1 MSTFP
6 LLRTTALGLAL
17 LLALPLPAPAQTTN
31 LPALGD
37 GTGGGWDITA
47 ERRVGDRIMREV
59 RRDPDYFE
67 DPLLEAYVDALWQ
80 PLLASARARGDIRP
94 DSEALYAWQTFLIRD
109 KVINAFALPG
119 GYVGLYLGLMAMTTT
134 RDELA
139 SVLAHELTHVTQR
152 HIARGLESGQRQQLG
167 ALAATILGL
176 LAASRSS
183 NPAAAQAVVMG
194 GQAAALQGQINFTRE
209 MEREAD
215 RIGFDVLAGGGYS
228 GAGMSGMFEKMDTAS
243 RLNDNNQYPYLRTH
257 PLTIERISEA
267 RLRVREANPPPQTG
281 TPVVHALMQARARV
295 FMDTNPEALRHW
307 QTQGNDAS
315 APATDVARLAARY
328 GAALASAQLREWD
341 RAATQLDAA
350 DALATRGFADQPDV
364 ARALALARVQM
375 AIDQGGNAITGT
387 SAQTALRTLAD
398 DASRPAVFM
407 RAAAALA
414 LQRAGAPAE
423 AALREVLQV
432 LQNWTVMHR
441 TDAAAW
447 QWQAQ
452 CADALNLPRRAQRA
466 GAEAAYARGDVLGAY
481 DRLRV
486 AQALPQRGAGDEM
499 DLAVVNA
506 RLRDLEPERRRVLAE
521 ARGEKVD

>member
-1 MSTFP
+1 MSKFP
-6 LLRTTALGLAL
+6 LLRATALSLAV
-17 LLALPLPAPAQTTN
+17 LLALPVPVWAQTTN

-37 GTGGGWDITA
+37 GTSGDWDITT
-47 ERRVGDRIMREV
+47 ERRMGERIMREV

-67 DPLLEAYVDALWQ
+67 DPLLEAYVDGLWQ
-80 PLLASARARGDIRP
+80 PLLASARARGDIRAES
-94 DSEALYAWQTFLIRD
+94 DALYAWQTFLIRD

-152 HIARGLESGQRQQLG
+152 HIARGLESGQRQQLA
-167 ALAATILGL
+167 ALAATVLGL

-183 NPAAAQAVVMG
+183 NTAAAQAVVMG

-228 GAGMSGMFEKMDTAS
+228 VAGMSGMFEKMDNAS

-257 PLTIERISEA
+257 PLTIERISES
-267 RLRVREANPPPQTG
+267 RLRVREADPPPQTG
-281 TPVVHALMQARARV
+281 APVVHALMQARARV
-295 FMDTNPEALRHW
+295 LMDANPDAQRHW
-307 QTQGNDAS
+307 QAQGNTT
-315 APATDVARLAARY
+315 APASDTVRLAARY

-341 RAATQLDAA
+341 RAAAQLDAA
-350 DALATRGFADQPDV
+350 DALATQAFGSEPEVTRT
-364 ARALALARVQM
+364 LALARAQF
-375 AIDQGGNAITGT
+375 AIDQGGSAIT
-387 SAQTALRTLAD
+387 SPPAQTALRKLEG

-423 AALREVLQV
+423 PALREALQA
-432 LQNWTVMHR
+432 LQNWTVIHR

-452 CADALNLPRRAQRA
+452 CAEALGLARRAQRA

-486 AQALPQRGAGDEM
+486 AQALPRQDAGDEI
-499 DLAVVNA
+499 DLAVVNS
-506 RLRDLEPERRRVLAE
+506 RLRALEPERRRVLAE
-521 ARGEKVD
+521 ARGERVD

>member
-17 LLALPLPAPAQTTN
+17 LLALPMPAPAQTTN

-67 DPLLEAYVDALWQ
+67 DPLLEAYVDTLWQ

-119 GYVGLYLGLMAMTTT
+119 GYVGLYLGLVAMTTS

-183 NPAAAQAVVMG
+183 NTAAAQAVVMG

-228 GAGMSGMFEKMDTAS
+228 GAGMSGMFEKMDAAS

-281 TPVVHALMQARARV
+281 APIVHALMQARARV
-295 FMDTNPEALRHW
+295 WMDTNPDALRHW
-307 QTQGNDAS
+307 QAQGGAT
-315 APATDVARLAARY
+315 APTTDVARLAARY
-328 GAALASAQLREWD
+328 AAALASAQMREWD

-350 DALATRGFADQPDV
+350 EALASEGFADQPDV

-375 AIDQGGNAITGT
+375 AIDQGGRAIVGPP
-387 SAQTALRTLAD
+387 AQAALRTLAG

-423 AALREVLQV
+423 AALREVLQT
-432 LQNWTVMHR
+432 LQNWTVLHGS
-441 TDAAAW
+441 DAAAW

-452 CADALNLPRRAQRA
+452 CAEALGLTRRAQRA
-466 GAEAAYARGDVLGAY
+466 GAEAAYARGDVLGAF

-486 AQALPQRGAGDEM
+486 AQALPQQGASDEM

-506 RLRDLEPERRRVLAE
+506 RLRALEPERRRVLAE
-521 ARGEKVD
+521 ARGERVD